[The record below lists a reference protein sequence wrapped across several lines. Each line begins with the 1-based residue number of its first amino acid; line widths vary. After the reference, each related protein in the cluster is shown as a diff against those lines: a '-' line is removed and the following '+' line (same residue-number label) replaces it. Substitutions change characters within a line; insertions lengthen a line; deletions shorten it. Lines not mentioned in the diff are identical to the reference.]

1 MNAKVMV
8 EVDWLRK
15 ISRRILE
22 MRGVDKDCSDVV
34 TDMLIEADLWGRNS
48 HGTMRLVKWAPGIEE
63 GTIAKRNE
71 MRLIRRSGSIEWF
84 EGNMTLGPVS
94 AMTAIE
100 SCLIRAKES
109 GVAICCVS
117 GASHIGMLGYY
128 AQKAALKGQIGII
141 MCNTEPAMAP
151 YGGLDKVIGTNPI
164 AVGIPSGGNLPI
176 VLDMATTVHAR
187 GRVVEALEEGEE
199 LPAGWAEDAL
209 GKPTID
215 PAKAL
220 EGSLLPAGGIKGYAL
235 AIIVDIL
242 SGSLSGSSVGT
253 DVLGSHDMSKASSRG
268 DFYMTI
274 DPDHTVGRS
283 AFESSV
289 MDLAGQIR
297 SSRSKEGMSIML
309 PGDPEMDERQRRL
322 EKGIPMVQSIVQKL
336 ETLASMQSK

>member
-1 MNAKVMV
+1 
-8 EVDWLRK
+8 
-15 ISRRILE
+15 
-22 MRGVDKDCSDVV
+22 
-34 TDMLIEADLWGRNS
+34 MLVEADLWGRNS
-48 HGTMRLVKWAPGIEE
+48 HGTMRLAKWAPGIEE

-71 MRLIRRSGSIEWF
+71 MKLIRRSGSIEWF

-100 SCLIRAKES
+100 LCLKRAKES

-164 AVGIPSGGNLPI
+164 AVGIPSGVNPPI

-199 LPAGWAEDAL
+199 LPAGWAEDAF
-209 GKPTID
+209 GEPTID

-220 EGSLLPAGGIKGYAL
+220 EGSLLPDRGRKRIRPGNNSGHTLRRPLRKLGRHRRAR
-235 AIIVDIL
+235 L
-242 SGSLSGSSVGT
+242 SRYEQAFLKRGLLHDNRPGPYSRPFSV
-253 DVLGSHDMSKASSRG
+253 
-268 DFYMTI
+268 
-274 DPDHTVGRS
+274 
-283 AFESSV
+283 
-289 MDLAGQIR
+289 
-297 SSRSKEGMSIML
+297 
-309 PGDPEMDERQRRL
+309 
-322 EKGIPMVQSIVQKL
+322 
-336 ETLASMQSK
+336 